1 MQAEKARDRS
11 MMQYIHEAQAR
22 HYLVYGLGK
31 MHLSRLDA
39 VLTQENI
46 RHMEMEDFI
55 AEQQQHY
62 PQ

>member
-1 MQAEKARDRS
+1 
-11 MMQYIHEAQAR
+11 MMQYIHDAQAR